1 MVSKI
6 PIRCFCNQE
15 IDVENIIQI
24 GVYLKS
30 EGPSFILIKFRCP
43 KCHNF
48 GEIVMETELFGFL
61 KGSDLTKEEKKKFEK
76 MGEITPEEI
85 LEFHKKLQEL

>member
-15 IDVENIIQI
+15 ISLENIFQI

-30 EGPSFILIKFRCP
+30 DGESFIILKFRCP

-48 GEIVMETELFGFL
+48 GEIILETDLFDFI
-61 KGSDLTKEEKKKFEK
+61 KGADLTKEEKKKFEK
-76 MGEITPEEI
+76 MGKITPEEI
-85 LEFHKKLQEL
+85 LEFHKNLEKL